1 MPIRTSLA
9 LLLRTF
15 VLSRLWFVCWKI
27 LILRSQLPSE
37 PRQLATKLPSVFERL
52 QTAAPV
58 SILKKRAAA
67 ALAEADDAEKEARR
81 EELIEQLASLDE

>member
-1 MPIRTSLA
+1 MVRMLENSD
-9 LLLRTF
+9 
-15 VLSRLWFVCWKI
+15 
-27 LILRSQLPSE
+27 SE
-37 PRQLATKLPSVFERL
+37 EPGTKRAKAATKLPSVFERL
-52 QTAAPV
+52 QTPAPV